1 VPVNVP
7 TISSNN
13 TKKRNL
19 IDEQTKLVIDYTD
32 WVSAFHKFQFLQLPD
47 VANLPEFIETELP
60 VKIVILE
67 VMKEN

>member
-19 IDEQTKLVIDYTD
+19 IDAQTKSVFDYTD

-60 VKIVILE
+60 KIVILE